1 MVLEQNKNLS
11 SDQAKS
17 EAKLPVLVLV
27 TSYKN
32 ALCQMKAID
41 ISMGMSKCQKLL

>member
-17 EAKLPVLVLV
+17 EAKLLLLV